1 MKKTLITAAICG
13 LILAAIAGCAKH
25 NTSIE
30 LIPENS
36 TIATNGSSEI
46 QLNDDI
52 FVESDIATESVP
64 NEQTCPE
71 TQLPTEKEKNQPESF
86 SPPEE
91 QSEASQPAETI
102 PIQINPPK
110 EEMPVPAE
118 PLQPPKPE
126 KPKPTEPAKPS
137 QPVPTEPPV
146 TEAPKPEKPKPTEP
160 AKPSQLVPTEPPVT
174 EAPKPD
180 QSKPLEP
187 QKPIYT
193 QADYDYIIQA
203 ATTYAEGYRSK
214 GFTFEWKE
222 SMEFGWEVGYMGTPR
237 IERDGLEGT
246 IRMLKYHIDKI
257 VETSTNSAYGLT
269 SDMMTYK
276 VVQIIIDGDIA
287 FAVIYGG

>member
-146 TEAPKPEKPKPTEP
+146 TEAPKP
-160 AKPSQLVPTEPPVT
+160 
-174 EAPKPD
+174 D

-187 QKPIYT
+187 QPIYT